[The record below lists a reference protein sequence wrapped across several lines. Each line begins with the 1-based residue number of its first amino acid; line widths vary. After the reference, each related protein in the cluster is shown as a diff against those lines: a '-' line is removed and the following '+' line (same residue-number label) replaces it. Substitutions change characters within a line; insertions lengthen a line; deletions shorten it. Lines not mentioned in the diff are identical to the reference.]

1 MGNRTYVF
9 AEYPQENEVLPASR
23 SGGGEVGG
31 DLTAAQIAAGATGV
45 AGVTASGDLVA
56 PSGGAAIWKR
66 SSALACL
73 VPSSGSVATNGA
85 LTLTTALPTAYTWGC
100 YMYLPAGAAYAGSAA
115 GLYFV
120 VMSST
125 TLGTIYDNRLA
136 AGDSPTVPTTLVP
149 IVAAG
154 PGAYTQTT
162 SPVDLTTITIPA
174 NTLGANGWM
183 LCAPTWAFPNNANNK
198 VISLVLGSTNIYA
211 KTRTAA
217 TQEMPLIDIR
227 NRGVVNRQFA
237 GWGSSGAPG
246 TASTAGFGSSS
257 VDTSAATNLIV
268 RGQLAVATDFII
280 LESMSLTAFPFA

>member
-1 MGNRTYVF
+1 MAILRPGSPFLYDETTGDIVGVRD
-9 AEYPQENEVLPASR
+9 AD
-23 SGGGEVGG
+23 GGERGLVTTTPTGDAIGG
-31 DLTAAQIAAGATGV
+31 YATV
-45 AGVTASGDLVA
+45 L
-56 PSGGAAIWKR
+56 WKR

-73 VPSSGSVATNGA
+73 VPSSGSVASNGA
-85 LTLTTALPTAYTWGC
+85 LTLTTAIPTSYTWGC
-100 YMYLPAGAAYAGSAA
+100 YMYLPAGAAYAGSVA

-211 KTRTAA
+211 KTRTTA

-227 NRGVVNRQFA
+227 NRGVVNRQFS

-257 VDTSAATNLIV
+257 VDTSAATNVIV
-268 RGQLAVATDFII
+268 RGQLAVATDYII